1 MSTLDWV
8 RKDKVF
14 KNREFGIE
22 GAYMLDAF
30 KEILQEL

>member
-1 MSTLDWV
+1 MPTLDWV

-22 GAYMLDAF
+22 DAYMLDTF
-30 KEILQEL
+30 KKILQEL